1 MDALDRPEA
10 TVVVSG
16 PKPLRDALAA
26 PADQARHAVDA
37 SVRRSSGG
45 RDPAQ
50 ARERVALEIDRL
62 IAGIDELLTG
72 QVNAVIHHPRFQA
85 LEASWRSL
93 RRLVGTAGRNERIKV
108 RALDVSWP
116 ELCRDL
122 ERAIEFDRSQLFRK
136 IYEDEFG
143 MPGGEPFGLLV
154 GDYQVL
160 HRRNASSRATDD
172 IAALREL
179 SRIAA
184 AAFAPVVLD
193 VSSELF
199 GLDSFAELSL
209 PRDLPAVFRLPEYQ
223 RWLAFQD
230 SEDSRFV
237 GLVLPRVLA
246 RAAYRDDDTR
256 ADGFRFEERC
266 EDHAAALWGCGGY
279 AFAAVAMRA
288 FDESGWFTQI
298 RGGVLG
304 VESGGLVPD
313 LEIPWFETDARNV
326 ATIFPGETLID
337 DAQESAL
344 SELGFIPMARANGTS
359 LGVFCGN
366 ASAQRPRSYDRLAA
380 SVNARLSSMLQYV
393 LCVSRFAH
401 YIKVIGRDTVG
412 TVKSPEEIEEKLQEW
427 LLQYVSVS
435 ESASL
440 ATLARYPLQE
450 AHIEV
455 KELPGRPGSYYCT
468 AQLKPHFQIERVETS
483 FRLVTEL
490 ASA

>member
-1 MDALDRPEA
+1 MDAPNGMEA
-10 TVVVSG
+10 TVVARG
-16 PKPLRDALAA
+16 PQPSLASVPAPLE
-26 PADQARHAVDA
+26 PPPCTTDA
-37 SVRRSSGG
+37 SASG
-45 RDPAQ
+45 Q
-50 ARERVALEIDRL
+50 SERFALKVDRL
-62 IAGIDELLTG
+62 IAGIDELLTD

-93 RRLVGTAGRNERIKV
+93 RRLVATAGRNQRIKV
-108 RALDVSWP
+108 RALDLSWI

-160 HRRNASSRATDD
+160 HRRDASGRATDD
-172 IAALREL
+172 VAALREL

-193 VSSELF
+193 VSPELF

-209 PRDLPAVFRLPEYQ
+209 PRDLAAVFRLPEYQ
-223 RWLAFQD
+223 RWLAFQEG
-230 SEDSRFV
+230 EDSRFV

-266 EDHAAALWGCGGY
+266 QDHAAVLWGSGAY
-279 AFAAVAMRA
+279 AFAAVAIQA
-288 FDESGWFTQI
+288 FDQSGWFTQI

-304 VESGGLVPD
+304 IESGGLVPD
-313 LEIPWFETDARNV
+313 LEISWFDTDAREV

-337 DAQESAL
+337 DAHESAL
-344 SELGFIPMARANGTS
+344 SELGFIPMVRANGTS

-435 ESASL
+435 ESVSL

-450 AHIEV
+450 ARIEV
-455 KELPGRPGSYYCT
+455 KELPGKPGSYYCT

>member
-1 MDALDRPEA
+1 MNALNNPDA

-16 PKPLRDALAA
+16 STPPSGPTSVLLDRLLFESETSSNASLPGSRPPDAIERLA
-26 PADQARHAVDA
+26 
-37 SVRRSSGG
+37 
-45 RDPAQ
+45 
-50 ARERVALEIDRL
+50 LKIDRL
-62 IAGIDELLTG
+62 IANIDEMLTE

-93 RRLVGTAGRNERIKV
+93 TRLVGTAGRNPRIKV
-108 RALDVSWP
+108 RALDVRWT
-116 ELCRDL
+116 ELCRDF

-143 MPGGEPFGLLV
+143 MAGGEPFGLLV

-160 HRRNASSRATDD
+160 HRRGGSRTTDD
-172 IAALREL
+172 VAALREL
-179 SRIAA
+179 SRVAA
-184 AAFAPVVLD
+184 AAFAPIVLD
-193 VSSELF
+193 VAPELF
-199 GLDSFAELSL
+199 GLDSLAELSL
-209 PRDLPAVFRLPEYQ
+209 PRDLAAVFRLPEYQ
-223 RWLAFQD
+223 RWLVFQEG
-230 SEDSRFV
+230 EDSRFV
-237 GLVLPRVLA
+237 GLALPRVLA
-246 RAAYRDDDTR
+246 RPIYRDDDTR
-256 ADGFRFEERC
+256 TDGFRFEEHC
-266 EDHAAALWGCGGY
+266 EDHQAVLWGGGAY
-279 AFAAVAMRA
+279 AFAAVALRA

-304 VESGGLVPD
+304 LESGGLVPD
-313 LEIPWFETDARNV
+313 LDIPWFDTDARGV

-344 SELGFIPMARANGTS
+344 SELGVIPMVRANGTS
-359 LGVFCGN
+359 LGVFSGN

-380 SVNARLSSMLQYV
+380 SINARLSSMLQYV

-412 TVKSPEEIEEKLQEW
+412 AVKSPEEIEEKLQNW
-427 LLQYVSVS
+427 VMQYVSVS
-435 ESASL
+435 ENVSL

-450 AHIEV
+450 ARIEV
-455 KELPGRPGSYYCT
+455 QELPGKPGSYYCT

-483 FRLVTEL
+483 FRLITEL